1 MENVITNPLPGDV
14 GTTGVNGGD
23 PGLEL
28 RVSAGEPR
36 GGRVKGGEL
45 ATVRRDMKYGSFRAG
60 IKYTPQDGTCGAFFF
75 VSSRSRLLCSWH
87 DPDTTDSTKV
97 IAEKSTLSSSPNS
110 IKILP
115 KLPTSYSSFT
125 PMTASRET
133 NSSAPRQSGSAQL
146 MAFMNTALTGPRIAL
161 PTMRMASSFT
171 KAKSA
176 YHIEAEVSYSTT
188 GATVT
193 RAGALAHRRKTR
205 TCSFRTSRHIST
217 APLTL
222 PTRVTSR
229 DVRTQRVPTLSVKC
243 RTRQRHRTRE
253 AIRCF

>member
-1 MENVITNPLPGDV
+1 MP
-14 GTTGVNGGD
+14 
-23 PGLEL
+23 
-28 RVSAGEPR
+28 
-36 GGRVKGGEL
+36 KG
-45 ATVRRDMKYGSFRAG
+45 S
-60 IKYTPQDGTCGAFFF
+60 C
-75 VSSRSRLLCSWH
+75 LLCSCH
-87 DPDTTDSTKV
+87 GPDTTDSTKA

-115 KLPTSYSSFT
+115 KPLISYSLFT

-133 NSSAPRQSGSAQL
+133 NSFAPRQSGSAQL
-146 MAFMNTALTGPRIAL
+146 MAITNTALTGPQIAL

-171 KAKSA
+171 KPKSA

-205 TCSFRTSRHIST
+205 KWNFRTSRHTST

-229 DVRTQRVPTLSVKC
+229 DARTHRIPTLSVKC
-243 RTRQRHRTRE
+243 RIRPRHRTRE
-253 AIRCF
+253 VIRCF